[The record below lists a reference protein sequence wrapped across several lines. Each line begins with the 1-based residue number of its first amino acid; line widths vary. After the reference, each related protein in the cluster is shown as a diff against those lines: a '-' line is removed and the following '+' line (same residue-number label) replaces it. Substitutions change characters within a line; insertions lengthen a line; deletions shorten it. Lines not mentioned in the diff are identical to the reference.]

1 MVKYMFLI
9 LDFIE
14 ENIIG
19 GNIRFVGFYGEKK
32 GIWYYIYIY
41 YLKWFIWCWCCKSIF
56 LFFVRSLLVFEML

>member
-1 MVKYMFLI
+1 MFLI

-32 GIWYYIYIY
+32 GI
-41 YLKWFIWCWCCKSIF
+41 
-56 LFFVRSLLVFEML
+56 